1 MKSTILYWRWLFF
14 SIGIILLS
22 LGIALTI
29 KAPMIGVG
37 SWDVLHIGLNET
49 IGLSIG
55 SWSILIG
62 MIILMIDC
70 IVMKRLPKLGTIFDM
85 VATGVFIDI
94 FLQVLPSFD
103 TLTEQIIV
111 FVLGFFLLAFGCGMY
126 IIGNIGVGPR
136 DMFMLLLV
144 NKVGWSVQK
153 TRTFIEVSVALLGLI
168 LGGPLGVGTVFMAL
182 ALGPII
188 QWSMKVNKQ
197 LFLNITG
204 VNDTMYS

>member
-1 MKSTILYWRWLFF
+1 
-14 SIGIILLS
+14 
-22 LGIALTI
+22 
-29 KAPMIGVG
+29 
-37 SWDVLHIGLNET
+37 
-49 IGLSIG
+49 G